1 MPDNLLQRWTAAW
14 IRLVDRVPL
23 SDHAIAP
30 ELPAEAY
37 GVATP
42 AAALLK
48 PTPLPDAPATPESR

>member
-14 IRLVDRVPL
+14 IRLVDRAPL

-42 AAALLK
+42 APAPIK
-48 PTPLPDAPATPESR
+48 PTSSPDAPATPESR